1 MLFYAVLFVSS
12 LLVVSVTLW
21 LFRKMAVFS
30 ERVFSRGMPNTKQVS
45 TAHLNEQRYGRN
57 LKGASKGWGRK
68 RPAMPANPVRRHP
81 VKADKPATWERY
93 DNDHQVPGHH
103 SRPAMLNEPNLNGY
117 LARKAFQD
125 QAAGNWKPNAGLATR
140 DDRSGLSGRAYQP
153 SEQAI
158 STFALNARND

>member
-45 TAHLNEQRYGRN
+45 TAHLNEKRYGRN

-68 RPAMPANPVRRHP
+68 RPAKPARSYTL
-81 VKADKPATWERY
+81 KADKPATWGRY

-103 SRPAMLNEPNLNGY
+103 PRPAMLNESNLNGY
-117 LARKAFQD
+117 LARKAVQD
-125 QAAGNWKPNAGLATR
+125 RAAGNWKPNAGLATR